1 MIEINQHKNNTLSC
15 LTTTYTKLKKLTKH
29 SLAKNKHCFKS
40 KQLETPIMYGLND
53 KTIWALH
60 EAH

>member
-1 MIEINQHKNNTLSC
+1 MIEINQQKNNTLSC

-53 KTIWALH
+53 KTI
-60 EAH
+60 